1 MIGNKMVTEH
11 FESFQQLVGSVSE
24 WRLYEDLRILR
35 ILWVNERWKA
45 PVSNY
50 LGKRLI
56 RLSVW
61 FWFWNLLPV
70 LPWVYLVIGHLR
82 QESEESEVT
91 MENGELGD
99 KVWKQLLWPDNWCLL
114 VKALFTRQRKI
125 PLWLEFCLAFKDENR
140 FSLEFSPNFGLLLAD
155 CPAMSFVFVYWHSRK
170 WWPSI
175 RGGTL

>member
-1 MIGNKMVTEH
+1 MLALFLLPTFGVKCFAEESFDGREGWTKLWDGGVMIGNKMVTEH

-82 QESEESEVT
+82 QESEVT

-140 FSLEFSPNFGLLLAD
+140 FSLCRIF
-155 CPAMSFVFVYWHSRK
+155 
-170 WWPSI
+170 
-175 RGGTL
+175 T